1 MWLQRCAPEAALGPV
16 GPDAECASRGATV
29 YSEPAVEAERLTVKD
44 GAATVNATQAQLKD
58 MAKKPK
64 S

>member
-1 MWLQRCAPEAALGPV
+1 V